1 MFFFFGTVSNV
12 SEETQDTQVS
22 ITEDDT
28 TTNEHPPRKKMKLYS
43 SSDAQIAELLKES
56 INQRNAN
63 EKMLEQDEDRHF
75 FFLFLEISKESPSKE
90 KWMLR

>member
-1 MFFFFGTVSNV
+1 MFFFFGTFSNV

-28 TTNEHPPRKKMKLYS
+28 TTNEHPQRKKMKLSS

-56 INQRNAN
+56 INQRNTN
-63 EKMLEQDEDRHF
+63 EKMLEQDGDRHF
-75 FFLFLEISKESPSKE
+75 FLSLLGDFKSPRRK
-90 KWMLR
+90 KNGC